1 MRRARERV
9 YAARMI
15 RALLLVA
22 REIALAHD
30 RWLARL
36 ARRRPLAAENAALRE
51 TVERQRAQIELLCA
65 RLRRLQPAL
74 CPCVGL
80 PP

>member
-1 MRRARERV
+1 ML
-9 YAARMI
+9 

-36 ARRRPLAAENAALRE
+36 GFRRPLAAE
-51 TVERQRAQIELLCA
+51 
-65 RLRRLQPAL
+65 
-74 CPCVGL
+74 
-80 PP
+80 